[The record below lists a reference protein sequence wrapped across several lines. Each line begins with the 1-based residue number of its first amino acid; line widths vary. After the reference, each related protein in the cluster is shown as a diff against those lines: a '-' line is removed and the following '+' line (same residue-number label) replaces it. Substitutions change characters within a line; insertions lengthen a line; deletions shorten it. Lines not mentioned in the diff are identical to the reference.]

1 MRLHWIAER
10 EEGRERERESVC
22 GLVFEVLDVC
32 APQTDREPSKSGK
45 NIKLDLLKH

>member
-1 MRLHWIAER
+1 MQR
-10 EEGRERERESVC
+10 GRRGERERESVC